1 MKWLASVQKLGKAL
15 MLPVA
20 VLPAAALLLRLGAP
34 DVFNIPFIMQ
44 AGAAVF
50 DNLPLIFA
58 IGIAIGFA
66 EGDGV
71 AALAAAVGYFVL
83 TKGATTINKD
93 INMGVLGGI
102 LMGIIAGYL
111 YNKYHDIKLPDF
123 LGFFGGKRFVP
134 IVTAFAAIVLALVMG
149 YVWPPIQNGIYVLGE
164 WIIGAGALGVFV
176 YGVLNRLLIPFGL
189 HHVIN
194 SLVWFVFGTFKT
206 AAGEVL
212 TGDLNRFF
220 AGDPTAGIFMAGFYP
235 IMMFGLPAAALAM
248 WAAARPNQRKVVSG
262 VLISAALTAL
272 LTGITEPIEFAFM
285 FLAPVLYVI
294 HALLTGLSLTITYI
308 LGIKAGFGFSAGLI
322 DYVLSYGISTKPLLL
337 LLIGIIYGA
346 IYYVIFY
353 YVIVKFNLPTP
364 GRLEEEA
371 TDQYKEL
378 SKSEIGG
385 IAAQYVEVLG
395 GAENI
400 QSLEAC
406 ITRLRLTVKD
416 DTIIDDDKL
425 KKLGATGV
433 MRMGKNALQVIV
445 GTKADLIAQ
454 EMKKHMKKAGGKI

>member
-1 MKWLASVQKLGKAL
+1 MKWLGSLQKLGKAL

-58 IGIAIGFA
+58 VGIAIGFA

-111 YNKYHDIKLPDF
+111 YNRYHDTKLPDF

-134 IVTAFAAIVLALVMG
+134 IVTAFAAIILALIMG
-149 YVWPPIQNGIYVLGE
+149 YVWPPIQNGIYAVGE

-206 AAGEVL
+206 PAGKIV

-248 WAAARPNQRKVVSG
+248 WAAAKPDQKKAVSG
-262 VLISAALTAL
+262 VFISAALTSF
-272 LTGITEPIEFAFM
+272 LTGITEPIEFSFM

-294 HALLTGLSLTITYI
+294 HALLTGLSLAITYV
-308 LGIKAGFGFSAGLI
+308 LGIKDGFGFSAGLI
-322 DYVLSYGISTKPLLL
+322 DYILSYGIATKPLLL
-337 LLIGIIYGA
+337 LAIGVIYGGL
-346 IYYVIFY
+346 YYVIFY
-353 YVIVKFNLPTP
+353 YAITRFNLPTP

-371 TDQYKEL
+371 QDQYKDM
-378 SKSEIGG
+378 SKSEISDV
-385 IAAQYVEVLG
+385 AAQYVEVLG
-395 GAENI
+395 GSDNI
-400 QSLEAC
+400 ESLEAC
-406 ITRLRLTVKD
+406 ITRLRLAVKD
-416 DTIIDDDKL
+416 DTIIDDEKL

-454 EMKKHMKKAGGKI
+454 EMKKYMKKKS

>member
-1 MKWLASVQKLGKAL
+1 MKGLGNIQKLGKAL

-20 VLPAAALLLRLGAP
+20 VLPAAALLLRLGAK
-34 DVFNIPFIMQ
+34 DVFNIPFITN
-44 AGAAVF
+44 AGGAIF
-50 DNLPLIFA
+50 ENLPIIFA

-66 EGDGV
+66 EGEGV
-71 AALAAAVGYFVL
+71 AGLASAVGYFVL

-102 LMGIIAGYL
+102 LIGIIAGVL

-134 IVTAFAAIVLALVMG
+134 IVTAFAALILALFMG
-149 YVWPPIQNGIYVLGE
+149 YVWPPIQNGIYAIGE

-176 YGVLNRLLIPFGL
+176 YGTLNRLLIPVGL

-206 AAGEVL
+206 ATGTVVN
-212 TGDLNRFF
+212 GDLNRFF

-235 IMMFGLPAAALAM
+235 VMMFGLPAAAIAM
-248 WAAARPNQRKVVSG
+248 IAAAKPNQRKAVSG
-262 VLISAALTAL
+262 VLISAALTAF
-272 LTGITEPIEFAFM
+272 LTGITEPIEFVFM
-285 FLAPVLYVI
+285 FLAPILYVI
-294 HALLTGLSLTITYI
+294 HAVLTGLSLAITYV

-322 DYVLSYGISTKPLLL
+322 DYILSYGISTKPLLL
-337 LLIGIIYGA
+337 ILIGIIYAA
-346 IYYVIFY
+346 IYYFVFY

-371 TDQYKEL
+371 SDEYVNA
-378 SKSEIGG
+378 SKSEIGD
-385 IAAQYVEVLG
+385 IAVQYVELLG

-400 QSLEAC
+400 KSLESC

-416 DTIIDDDKL
+416 DTIIEDDKL
-425 KKLGATGV
+425 KKLGASGV
-433 MRMGKNALQVIV
+433 IRMGKNALQVIV

-454 EMKKHMKKAGGKI
+454 EMKKNMKKSTGKI

>member
-149 YVWPPIQNGIYVLGE
+149 YVWPPIQNGIYALGE

-206 AAGEVL
+206 AAGEVV

-294 HALLTGLSLTITYI
+294 HALLTGLSLAITYI
-308 LGIKAGFGFSAGLI
+308 LGIKAGFGFRL
-322 DYVLSYGISTKPLLL
+322 VL
-337 LLIGIIYGA
+337 
-346 IYYVIFY
+346 
-353 YVIVKFNLPTP
+353 
-364 GRLEEEA
+364 
-371 TDQYKEL
+371 
-378 SKSEIGG
+378 
-385 IAAQYVEVLG
+385 
-395 GAENI
+395 
-400 QSLEAC
+400 
-406 ITRLRLTVKD
+406 LT
-416 DTIIDDDKL
+416 
-425 KKLGATGV
+425 
-433 MRMGKNALQVIV
+433 MY
-445 GTKADLIAQ
+445 
-454 EMKKHMKKAGGKI
+454 

>member
-1 MKWLASVQKLGKAL
+1 MKWLASLQKLGKAL

-66 EGDGV
+66 DGDGV

-134 IVTAFAAIVLALVMG
+134 IVTAFAAIVLAFAIG
-149 YVWPPIQNGIYVLGE
+149 YVWPPIQNGIYAVGE

-206 AAGEVL
+206 AAGKVV

-220 AGDPTAGIFMAGFYP
+220 AGDPTAGTFMAGFYP
-235 IMMFGLPAAALAM
+235 IIMFGLPAAALAM
-248 WAAARPNQRKVVSG
+248 LAAAKPNQRKAVSG
-262 VLISAALTAL
+262 VLISAALTAF
-272 LTGITEPIEFAFM
+272 LTGITEPIEFSFM

-294 HALLTGLSLTITYI
+294 HALLTGLSLAITYV
-308 LGIKAGFGFSAGLI
+308 LGIKDGFGFSAGLI
-322 DYVLSYGISTKPLLL
+322 DYILSYGIATKPLLL
-337 LLIGIIYGA
+337 LLIGVIYGA
-346 IYYVIFY
+346 IYYVVFY
-353 YVIVKFNLPTP
+353 YIIVKFNLPTP

-371 TDQYKEL
+371 VDQYADI
-378 SKSEIGG
+378 SKSELGD

-425 KKLGATGV
+425 KKIGATGV

-454 EMKKHMKKAGGKI
+454 EMKKLMKKAGGKI

>member
-1 MKWLASVQKLGKAL
+1 MTENKLKGGYYMKWLGSLQKLGKAL

-58 IGIAIGFA
+58 VGIAIGFA

-71 AALAAAVGYFVL
+71 AALAPAVGYFVL

-111 YNKYHDIKLPDF
+111 YNRYHDTKLPDF
-123 LGFFGGKRFVP
+123 LGFFGGNRFVP
-134 IVTAFAAIVLALVMG
+134 IVTAFASIVLALIMG
-149 YVWPPIQNGIYVLGE
+149 YVWPPIQNGIYAVGE
-164 WIIGAGALGVFV
+164 WIIGAGALALFV

-206 AAGEVL
+206 PAGKIV

-248 WAAARPNQRKVVSG
+248 WAAAKPEQRKVVSG
-262 VLISAALTAL
+262 VFISAALTSF
-272 LTGITEPIEFAFM
+272 LTGITEPIEFSFM

-294 HALLTGLSLTITYI
+294 HALLTGLSLAVTYV
-308 LGIKAGFGFSAGLI
+308 LGIKNGFGFSAGLI
-322 DYVLSYGISTKPLLL
+322 DYILSYGIATKPLLL
-337 LLIGIIYGA
+337 LVIGVIYGVVH
-346 IYYVIFY
+346 YVIFY
-353 YVIVKFNLPTP
+353 YVITKFNPPTP
-364 GRLEEEA
+364 GRL
-371 TDQYKEL
+371 
-378 SKSEIGG
+378 
-385 IAAQYVEVLG
+385 
-395 GAENI
+395 
-400 QSLEAC
+400 
-406 ITRLRLTVKD
+406 
-416 DTIIDDDKL
+416 
-425 KKLGATGV
+425 
-433 MRMGKNALQVIV
+433 
-445 GTKADLIAQ
+445 
-454 EMKKHMKKAGGKI
+454 